1 MIRDKTHLLGEK
13 IWRSLM
19 EEHMSKWKQ
28 ECNSN
33 TSKLKTIVHHQM
45 TKHKQTRNTEEGPSD
60 KEVNAK

>member
-28 ECNSN
+28 ECNRN

-45 TKHKQTRNTEEGPSD
+45 TKHKQS
-60 KEVNAK
+60 K